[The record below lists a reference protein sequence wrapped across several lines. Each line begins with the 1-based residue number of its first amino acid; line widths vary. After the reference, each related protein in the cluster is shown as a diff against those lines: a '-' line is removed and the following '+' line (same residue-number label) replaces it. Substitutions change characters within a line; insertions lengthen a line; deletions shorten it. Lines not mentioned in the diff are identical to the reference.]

1 MKRIAAFTIAIA
13 VMFAWLVVAQTSRA
27 DATTL
32 ETTSIVQGPIVQTQ
46 PGHRLKSLSLSQ
58 TSVIGGTNF
67 TGRVTLQFLA
77 PTGGTTVHLTTDPLP
92 GVEGENFAFVPSTV
106 HIPKGQATATFE
118 IKTNPVETQ
127 REIKVIAKAGGV
139 TRTVSFTLR
148 PRLRR

>member
-1 MKRIAAFTIAIA
+1 MKRIAVSTIAI
-13 VMFAWLVVAQTSRA
+13 VVVFTWLVVDQTPKA
-27 DATTL
+27 DATTV
-32 ETTSIVQGPIVQTQ
+32 ESISIVQDPIVPTQ

-106 HIPKGQATATFE
+106 HVPRGETTATFE

-127 REIKVIAKAGGV
+127 REIKVIGKAGGV